1 MKKISKQANFTFRA
15 LLLGI
20 SIAVLGVWAFS
31 LAACGNGTT
40 DAGSSTITPS
50 GPTSVAVTGVSLKS
64 STYILVGNTET
75 LNATIT
81 PSNATNQNVTWR
93 SSNSAV
99 ATVSTS
105 GKVTAI
111 AKGTAT
117 ITVTSVEGG
126 KSASCIVTVAA
137 ESVPVTGVSL
147 NKSSIS
153 LNVGGIEDLTTTIMP
168 SNATNQNVTWYSSN
182 TRVATVSDGTVT
194 AVAAGSATITVT
206 TIDGN
211 KTASSN
217 VTITLAIPATPTG
230 VTASAGSATS
240 ITVSWSSVTGATG
253 YKVYRSSSAS
263 GTYSKVGDATTTS
276 YTDTGLTANTTY
288 YYKVSASNNAGESSQ
303 SSSVSAKTSES
314 IPAVPSDFWVS
325 AVSSTSVTVRWSSV
339 TGATGYK
346 VYRSTSSSGTYS
358 KVGDAT
364 TTSYTDTGLTANTT
378 YYYKVSASNSA
389 GESSQSSSVSAK
401 AESIPETPTDLTAEA
416 TSSSSIWVSWSSVT
430 GATHYTVYRSSSSSG
445 TYSNV
450 DNITSTSCSNT
461 GLTANTTY
469 YYKVSAHNSAGES
482 AQSSSVSAKT
492 SASVSKPDAP
502 TGVTAS
508 AESSSSIKVSWSSS
522 TGATGY
528 KVYRSSSSSGT
539 YSSVGDVT
547 TTSYTDTGLT
557 ANTTYYYKV
566 SAHNSAGESA
576 QSSSVSAKTSI
587 SISIPATPTG
597 VSASAESST
606 SIKVSWSSVTGA
618 TGYKVYRS
626 SSSSGTYSKV
636 GDATT
641 TSYTD
646 TGLTANTTYYYKVS
660 ATNSAGESAQSSA
673 VSAKTSAS
681 ISIPAT
687 PTSVS
692 ASAESSSSITVSWSS
707 VTGATGYKVYRSAS
721 SSGTYSSV
729 GNVTYPSYT
738 DTGLTANTTYYYKVS
753 AYNSAGESAQSS
765 AVSAKTPEAI
775 ITKPTRPS
783 NVSAS
788 PESSSSIKVS
798 WSPVTGAT
806 SYKVYCRSDYFFG
819 FEWVGGTTT
828 TSFTHTGLTEYSIYQ
843 YEVIA
848 CNSAGESAGSLYVE
862 TTAQDPPGYAGG
874 ISWNVYTAIAT
885 YSEGTPSG
893 IFVDWSK
900 TSSIGTMYTGFRFY
914 RSENYFGPYTKIDGV
929 SGDIHGFGASGTWFF
944 IDNDVIPGKTY
955 YYRLI
960 AITSNGDKSNMSY
973 PVSETFPR

>member
-1 MKKISKQANFTFRA
+1 MKKTSKQANFTFRT

-20 SIAVLGVWAFS
+20 SIAVLGVWVFS

-40 DAGSSTITPS
+40 DSGGTTTTPSTPS

-105 GKVTAI
+105 GKVTAV

-117 ITVTSVEGG
+117 ITVTTVDGG
-126 KSASCIVTVAA
+126 KTASCTVTVAA
-137 ESVPVTGVSL
+137 ENVPVTGVSL

-153 LNVGGIEDLTTTIMP
+153 LNVGGIEDLAAAIMP

-211 KTASSN
+211 KTASSS

-230 VTASAGSATS
+230 VTASAASATS
-240 ITVSWSSVTGATG
+240 VTVSWSSVTGATG
-253 YKVYRSSSAS
+253 YKVYRSTSAS
-263 GTYSKVGDATTTS
+263 GTYSKAGDATTAS

-288 YYKVSASNNAGESSQ
+288 YYKVSASNSVGESSQ

-314 IPAVPSDFWVS
+314 IPAVPSVWVS
-325 AVSSTSVTVRWSSV
+325 AVSSTSVTVSWSSVTGATGYKVYRSSSSSGTYSKVGDATTTSYTDTGLTVNTTYYYKVSASNSAGESAQSSSVSAKAESIPETPTGVTAEATSSSHIWVSWSSVTGATYYSVYRSSSSSGTYSNVFNIINSGGYGDSGLTANTTYYYKVSASNSAGESALSSPVSAKTESIPSTPTGVTAEATSSSSITVSWSSV

-358 KVGDAT
+358 KAGDAT

-401 AESIPETPTDLTAEA
+401 
-416 TSSSSIWVSWSSVT
+416 TSV
-430 GATHYTVYRSSSSSG
+430 
-445 TYSNV
+445 
-450 DNITSTSCSNT
+450 
-461 GLTANTTY
+461 
-469 YYKVSAHNSAGES
+469 
-482 AQSSSVSAKT
+482 
-492 SASVSKPDAP
+492 
-502 TGVTAS
+502 
-508 AESSSSIKVSWSSS
+508 
-522 TGATGY
+522 
-528 KVYRSSSSSGT
+528 
-539 YSSVGDVT
+539 
-547 TTSYTDTGLT
+547 
-557 ANTTYYYKV
+557 
-566 SAHNSAGESA
+566 
-576 QSSSVSAKTSI
+576 
-587 SISIPATPTG
+587 SIPATPSS
-597 VSASAESST
+597 VSATAESSS

-626 SSSSGTYSKV
+626 SSSSGTYSKA

-660 ATNSAGESAQSSA
+660 ASNSAGESSQSSS

-687 PTSVS
+687 PTGVS
-692 ASAESSSSITVSWSS
+692 ASAESSSSIKVSWSS
-707 VTGATGYKVYRSAS
+707 STGATGYNVYRSSS

-729 GNVTYPSYT
+729 GDVTTTSYK
-738 DTGLTANTTYYYKVS
+738 DTGLAANTTYYYKVS

-765 AVSAKTPEAI
+765 SSVSAKTSPISIPA
-775 ITKPTRPS
+775 TPTI
-783 NVSAS
+783 VSTS
-788 PESSSSIKVS
+788 GVPYSTTINWSSVA
-798 WSPVTGAT
+798 GAT
-806 SYKVYCRSDYFFG
+806 GYKVYRTDSYTEPFIN
-819 FEWVGGTTT
+819 VGDVTT
-828 TSFTHTGLTEYSIYQ
+828 TSYTDTELVNLGYPYQYTVSAYNNDGESPQSRSRYAVSGHKAPYYVEAHAQNEAHIHGQGRIEVSWETIGPTAWGENRKFKVYRSLSSSGPYSIVGDTTGSSYMDTGLTE
-843 YEVIA
+843 
-848 CNSAGESAGSLYVE
+848 N
-862 TTAQDPPGYAGG
+862 T
-874 ISWNVYTAIAT
+874 
-885 YSEGTPSG
+885 
-893 IFVDWSK
+893 
-900 TSSIGTMYTGFRFY
+900 
-914 RSENYFGPYTKIDGV
+914 
-929 SGDIHGFGASGTWFF
+929 
-944 IDNDVIPGKTY
+944 TY
-955 YYRLI
+955 YY
-960 AITSNGDKSNMSY
+960 K
-973 PVSETFPR
+973 VSHYTTGTPESHLSSGLGCYAESDLSEFVSVTAW